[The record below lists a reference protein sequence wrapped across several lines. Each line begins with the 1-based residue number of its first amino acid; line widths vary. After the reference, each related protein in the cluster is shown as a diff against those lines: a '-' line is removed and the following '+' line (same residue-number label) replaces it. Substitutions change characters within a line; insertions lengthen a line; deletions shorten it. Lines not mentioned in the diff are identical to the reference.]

1 MVIIRDITCY
11 LSIKGHPCCGVGVRF
26 HTQLRGTDAEY
37 SVENRNEKMT
47 FRHRA
52 PDIRIFCEHNRIIC
66 EIACFKTKT
75 ILDKDIID
83 IFQGI
88 DNGDENTKVLEM

>member
-1 MVIIRDITCY
+1 
-11 LSIKGHPCCGVGVRF
+11 
-26 HTQLRGTDAEY
+26 
-37 SVENRNEKMT
+37 MT

-88 DNGDENTKVLEM
+88 DNGDENIKVLKMWQKNKIQDIYGLTNLLCF

>member
-1 MVIIRDITCY
+1 
-11 LSIKGHPCCGVGVRF
+11 
-26 HTQLRGTDAEY
+26 
-37 SVENRNEKMT
+37 MT

-88 DNGDENTKVLEM
+88 DNGDENTKVLEMWQKNKNQDIYGLTNLLCF